1 MKSNKKIIIA
11 LSIIVTS
18 LVLIA
23 MGRTL
28 AYFTSKDTVVN
39 RFDTG
44 DIKANIQEPG
54 FIPKDDWDG
63 QSYDKVVEIKNTG
76 KNKNFI
82 RVSITPR
89 WVDEN
94 DTPWAGDVSDK
105 VVFLEFQNLIDI
117 PSDNTWTP
125 NKWVKGSD
133 EFYYYTSILDV
144 DKTTE
149 KLLKSVKANITKAE
163 VDYPEDYEGKYL
175 KIDVKVEA
183 VQTTI
188 DAYKT
193 VWSVPNNIK
202 PLLEELSKNKF

>member
-1 MKSNKKIIIA
+1 MKSNKKIIA
-11 LSIIVTS
+11 LSIIVTI

-76 KNKNFI
+76 KNENFI

-94 DTPWAGDVSDK
+94 DNPWAGDVSDK

-117 PSDNTWTP
+117 PTDNTWTP

-133 EFYYYTSILDV
+133 DFYYYTSILDV

-149 KLLKSVKANITKAE
+149 KLLNSVKANITKAE